1 MDMDRDEIRRAWDEL
16 SERYAETRD
25 PTGSDAALVDD
36 LLDELPDEPVV
47 LDVGCG
53 DGARTLSRLPDAAV
67 GLGLDI
73 SRRSLSL
80 AAEKGDADA
89 LVQADMSKIP
99 LKDDTVDGVIA
110 YHSVFHVPRDEHPEV
125 YAEFE
130 RVLRQDGVLLMT
142 LPGGRYETVRSGW
155 MGGSMFFSSLGP
167 EESLEAL
174 RDAGFGGTR
183 RVTVNDPLG
192 TNAEFV
198 FARL

>member
-1 MDMDRDEIRRAWDEL
+1 MNRDEIRRAWDDL

-36 LLDELPDEPVV
+36 LLDELPEAPVV

-73 SRRSLSL
+73 SREGLSL
-80 AAEKGDADA
+80 AADEGDADA

-99 LKDDTVDGVIA
+99 LKDDTVDGVTA
-110 YHSVFHVPRDEHPEV
+110 YHSVFHVPREQHRDV
-125 YAEFE
+125 YAEFA
-130 RVLRQDGVLLMT
+130 RVLRPDGVLLMT
-142 LPGGRYETVRSGW
+142 LPGGKYETVRRGW

-174 RDAGFGGTR
+174 RDAGFGETR
-183 RVTVNDPLG
+183 RVTVDDPLG
-192 TNAEFV
+192 STAEFV
-198 FARL
+198 FAYL

>member
-1 MDMDRDEIRRAWDEL
+1 MNRDEIRRAWDDL

-36 LLDELPDEPVV
+36 LLDELPEAPVV

-73 SRRSLSL
+73 SREGLSL
-80 AAEKGDADA
+80 AADEGDGDA

-99 LKDDTVDGVIA
+99 LKDDTVDGVTA
-110 YHSVFHVPRDEHPEV
+110 YHSVFHVPREQHRDV
-125 YAEFE
+125 YAEFA
-130 RVLRQDGVLLMT
+130 RVLRPDGVLLMT
-142 LPGGRYETVRSGW
+142 LPGGKYETVRRGW

-174 RDAGFGGTR
+174 RDAGFGETR
-183 RVTVNDPLG
+183 RVTVDDPLG
-192 TNAEFV
+192 STAEFV

>member
-1 MDMDRDEIRRAWDEL
+1 MNRDEIRRAWDDL

-36 LLDELPDEPVV
+36 LLDELPEAPVV

-73 SRRSLSL
+73 SREGLSL
-80 AAEKGDADA
+80 AADEGDGDA

-99 LKDDTVDGVIA
+99 LKDDTVDGVTA
-110 YHSVFHVPRDEHPEV
+110 YHSVFHVPREQHRDV
-125 YAEFE
+125 YAEFA
-130 RVLRQDGVLLMT
+130 RVLRPDGVLLMT
-142 LPGGRYETVRSGW
+142 LPGGKYETVRRGW

-167 EESLEAL
+167 EESLKAL
-174 RDAGFGGTR
+174 RDAGFGETR
-183 RVTVNDPLG
+183 RVTVDDPLG
-192 TNAEFV
+192 STAEFV

>member
-1 MDMDRDEIRRAWDEL
+1 MNRDEIRRAWDDL

-36 LLDELPDEPVV
+36 LLDELPEAPVV

-53 DGARTLSRLPDAAV
+53 DGARTLSRLPEAAV

-73 SRRSLSL
+73 SREGLSL
-80 AAEKGDADA
+80 AADEGDGDA

-99 LKDDTVDGVIA
+99 LKDDTVDGVTA
-110 YHSVFHVPRDEHPEV
+110 YHSVFHVPREQHRDV
-125 YAEFE
+125 YAEFA
-130 RVLRQDGVLLMT
+130 RVLRPDGVLLMT
-142 LPGGRYETVRSGW
+142 LPGGKYETVRRGW

-174 RDAGFGGTR
+174 RDAGFGETR
-183 RVTVNDPLG
+183 RVTVDDPLG
-192 TNAEFV
+192 STAEFV